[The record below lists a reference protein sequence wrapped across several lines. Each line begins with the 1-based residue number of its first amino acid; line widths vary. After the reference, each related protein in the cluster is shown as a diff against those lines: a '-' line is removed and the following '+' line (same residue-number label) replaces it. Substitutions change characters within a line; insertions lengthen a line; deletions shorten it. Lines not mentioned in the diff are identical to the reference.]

1 MLPENALLAETFS
14 TYSLPASQ
22 QLEAWRN
29 WYGAIFEAT
38 SAASQDEGFA
48 AANSN
53 WKLNGFTFS
62 RVSSPP
68 TCIDRTRHL
77 LRRNHVDHWAFTLSK
92 RTTSDIEVHDR
103 ALEVPPGVPF
113 LLSLGEEMHIGR
125 RQPDERVQLLLSR
138 DSFQAI
144 APLLDATRG
153 TALSTSQ
160 GRLLADYILL
170 LERNLPNLTPEDGS
184 RLPSAIQAMVG
195 ACLAPSV
202 DRLAAAGRQIDLTL
216 MERVRRA
223 VRRNL
228 RSPLLGPDRLC
239 REAATSRSQLYRLLE
254 GEGGVARY
262 IQRRRL
268 SESFAIL
275 CDTTNNFSIAAIAE
289 TLCFPDASGFSRAF
303 RREFGMSPSEVRTT
317 SLTGLTPL
325 ATSKEP
331 IKPGTHSFADCLR
344 PF

>member
-1 MLPENALLAETFS
+1 MIAETFS

-29 WYGAIFEAT
+29 WYGGIFEAT
-38 SAASQDEGFA
+38 SAGSQDEGFA
-48 AANSN
+48 AANSI
-53 WKLNGFTFS
+53 WSLNGFTFS

-68 TCIDRTRHL
+68 TCIERTRHL

-92 RTTSDIEVHDR
+92 RTTSDIEVRDR

-113 LLSLGEEMHIGR
+113 LLSLGEEMHIRR
-125 RQPDERVQLLLSR
+125 RQRDERVQLLLAR

-153 TALSTSQ
+153 TALDASRGS
-160 GRLLADYILL
+160 LLADYILL
-170 LERNLPNLTPEDGS
+170 LERNLPNLTPEEGS

-202 DRLAAAGRQIDLTL
+202 DRVATAAREIDLTL

-223 VRRNL
+223 VRRHL
-228 RSPLLGPDRLC
+228 RSPSLGPDRLC

-268 SESFAIL
+268 SESFVIL
-275 CDTTNNFSIAAIAE
+275 CDTSNNFSIAAIAE
-289 TLCFPDASGFSRAF
+289 TLCFADASNFSRAF
-303 RREFGMSPSEVRTT
+303 RREFGISPREVRTA
-317 SLTGLTPL
+317 SLVGLAPS
-325 ATSKEP
+325 ATSKVTAGPE
-331 IKPGTHSFADCLR
+331 THSFADYLR
-344 PF
+344 LS

>member
-1 MLPENALLAETFS
+1 MLAETFS
-14 TYSLPASQ
+14 THSLPASQ

-48 AANSN
+48 AANFE
-53 WKLNGFTFS
+53 LETE
-62 RVSSPP
+62 RIHVQPCSSPP

-92 RTTSDIEVHDR
+92 RTTSDVEVHDR
-103 ALEVPPGVPF
+103 ALEVPAGVPF

-125 RQPDERVQLLLSR
+125 RQSDERVQLLLSR

-228 RSPLLGPDRLC
+228 ALALVGPDRLC

-254 GEGGVARY
+254 GEGGRGALHPAPTALRELCHPVRQHEQFLDRRHCRGFVFRRCVQFQPRVPAGIRHEPERRCARPPWSAW
-262 IQRRRL
+262 RRR
-268 SESFAIL
+268 
-275 CDTTNNFSIAAIAE
+275 
-289 TLCFPDASGFSRAF
+289 
-303 RREFGMSPSEVRTT
+303 RRR
-317 SLTGLTPL
+317 
-325 ATSKEP
+325 K
-331 IKPGTHSFADCLR
+331 
-344 PF
+344 

>member
-1 MLPENALLAETFS
+1 MIAAVFS
-14 TYSLPASQ
+14 TYSLPAAQ

-29 WYGAIFEAT
+29 WYGAVFEAT
-38 SAASQDEGFA
+38 SAGPQDEGFA
-48 AANSN
+48 AENSN
-53 WKLNGFTFS
+53 WSLNGFTFS

-68 TCIDRTRHL
+68 TCVDRTRYL
-77 LRRNHVDHWAFTLSK
+77 LRHNHVDHWAFTLSK
-92 RTTSDIEVHDR
+92 RATSDVEVRGHS
-103 ALEVPPGVPF
+103 LEVPPGVPF
-113 LLSLGEEMHIGR
+113 LLSLGEEMHIHR
-125 RQPDERVQLLLSR
+125 RQQDERVQLLLAR

-153 TALSTSQ
+153 TALNASQ
-160 GRLLADYILL
+160 GRLLADYMLL

-184 RLPSAIQAMVG
+184 RLPSAIQAMLV

-202 DRLAAAGRQIDLTL
+202 DRLEAAGRQIDLTL

-223 VRRNL
+223 VRKHL
-228 RSPLLGPDRLC
+228 RSPFLGPDTLC

-275 CDTTNNFSIAAIAE
+275 CDVSNNFSVNVIAE
-289 TLCFPDASGFSRAF
+289 TLCFADASGFSRAF
-303 RREFGMSPSEVRTT
+303 RREFGMSPSEVRTA
-317 SLTGLTPL
+317 SLTGLAPP

-331 IKPGTHSFADCLR
+331 IRPGTHSFADYLR